1 MLKSLMKKN
10 RSYRVF
16 DESYKLEKQDL
27 VDLIELARLSPC
39 GKNAQSL
46 RFMPIYKREV
56 LKYIYPYLT
65 WAAYLKEWDG
75 PIEGERPT
83 GIILILSKGG
93 SLNDPILSADMGI
106 ASQSMLLGAVEKN
119 LGGCM
124 IRAINRKK
132 ISEILNIYDEYTIHM
147 ALAIGK
153 PNQRVI
159 IEDIEETD
167 DIKYWMDDDKTHH
180 VPKIKLEDLIIE

>member
-1 MLKSLMKKN
+1 MKKN

-46 RFMPIYKREV
+46 RFMPIYKQEI

-83 GIILILSKGG
+83 GIILILSRRG
-93 SLNDPILSADMGI
+93 SLSDPILSADMGI

-132 ISEILNIYDEYTIHM
+132 ISEILNIYKKFKDKVDE
-147 ALAIGK
+147 LW
-153 PNQRVI
+153 RS
-159 IEDIEETD
+159 
-167 DIKYWMDDDKTHH
+167 
-180 VPKIKLEDLIIE
+180 L

>member
-1 MLKSLMKKN
+1 
-10 RSYRVF
+10 
-16 DESYKLEKQDL
+16 
-27 VDLIELARLSPC
+27 
-39 GKNAQSL
+39 
-46 RFMPIYKREV
+46 MPIYKQEI

-83 GIILILSKGG
+83 GIILILSRRG
-93 SLNDPILSADMGI
+93 SLSDPILSADMGI

-132 ISEILNIYDEYTIHM
+132 ISEILNISDEYTIHM

-159 IEDIEETD
+159 IEDIED
-167 DIKYWMDDDKTHH
+167 VGIDYVSMMGLGMSIKEWKTF
-180 VPKIKLEDLIIE
+180 IKERRN